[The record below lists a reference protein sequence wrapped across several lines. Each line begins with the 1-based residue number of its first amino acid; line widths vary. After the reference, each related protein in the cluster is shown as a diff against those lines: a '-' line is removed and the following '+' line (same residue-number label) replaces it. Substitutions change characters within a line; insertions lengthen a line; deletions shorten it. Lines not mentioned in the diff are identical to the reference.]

1 MKEERIIKDDFILD
15 WLINGED
22 TEVLIE
28 EVSDENWNR

>member
-28 EVSDENWNR
+28 EVLDESN

>member
-1 MKEERIIKDDFILD
+1 MKEERIIKHDFILD

-28 EVSDENWNR
+28 EVSDEDN

>member
-28 EVSDENWNR
+28 EVSDEDN

>member
-28 EVSDENWNR
+28 EVSDENI

>member
-28 EVSDENWNR
+28 EVSDDK